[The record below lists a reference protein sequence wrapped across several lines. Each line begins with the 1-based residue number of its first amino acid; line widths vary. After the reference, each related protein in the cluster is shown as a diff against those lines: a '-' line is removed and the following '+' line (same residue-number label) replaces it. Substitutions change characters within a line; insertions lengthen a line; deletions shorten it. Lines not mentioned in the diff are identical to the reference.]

1 MKPKLYLETTIP
13 SYLVGRFSRDLLVA
27 AHQQITRDWWE
38 LRRTEFDLYVSE
50 MVLYEVRAGEARLAR
65 KRLEVL
71 AGLPVL
77 ASNPETLILAENLM
91 TKGPMPA
98 KAAGDAVHIATAT
111 VYGCDYLLTWNCKH
125 IANAEL
131 QRAIRRV
138 IEEYGYEAPNLCT
151 PEELMGEVDL

>member
-65 KRLEVL
+65 KRLEVV